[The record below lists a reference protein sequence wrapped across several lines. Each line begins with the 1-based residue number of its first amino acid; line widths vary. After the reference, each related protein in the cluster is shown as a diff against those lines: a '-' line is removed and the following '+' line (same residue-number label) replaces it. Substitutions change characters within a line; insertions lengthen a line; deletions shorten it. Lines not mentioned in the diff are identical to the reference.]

1 MELEKI
7 LQLANQVT
15 DDVVAKIDAEYGKM
29 EKRKG
34 VFEITGKHKATWI
47 KRMTVLFKADGFDVK
62 QLDDS
67 KILVR

>member
-7 LQLANQVT
+7 LQIANQVT
-15 DDVVAKIDAEYGKM
+15 DEVIAKIDAEYEKM

-34 VFEITGKHKATWI
+34 VFEITGKDRATWI
-47 KRMTVLFKADGFDVK
+47 KRMTVLFKADGFNVK